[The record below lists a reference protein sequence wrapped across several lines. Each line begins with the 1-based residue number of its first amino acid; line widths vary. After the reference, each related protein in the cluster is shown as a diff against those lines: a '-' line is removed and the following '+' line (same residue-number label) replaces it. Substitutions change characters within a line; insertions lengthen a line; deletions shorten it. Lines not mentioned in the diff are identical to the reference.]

1 MLDNYD
7 LLDRAGYFNEQ
18 KFEHIC
24 PLCNGGIYSDEDGV
38 RIGDI
43 HYHAMCLEEMSVLKA
58 LNMFGVEMEEC

>member
-24 PLCNGGIYSDEDGV
+24 PLCNDGIYHDEDGV
-38 RIGDI
+38 VIKGT
-43 HYHAMCLEEMSVLKA
+43 HYHAMCLEEMSVIKI
-58 LNMFGVEMEEC
+58 LNILGIETEEY